1 MFRRTALLTICVGF
15 VAAVAAGGVSAKD
28 GFKMTVT
35 LDPIPPLTQTALL
48 LNCEF
53 TLDEGG
59 TNVFID
65 CHNAEPNPNP
75 PKDTKYRK
83 SRTPRFN
90 PFPTLVRDLREQ
102 GLQAVSSVTLD
113 GPAEPPKFS
122 A

>member
-53 TLDEGG
+53 TRRGWHERVHRLSQRRTEPESAEGHEVDQDDRG
-59 TNVFID
+59 
-65 CHNAEPNPNP
+65 A
-75 PKDTKYRK
+75 
-83 SRTPRFN
+83 
-90 PFPTLVRDLREQ
+90 EQ
-102 GLQAVSSVTLD
+102 GQSDGVS
-113 GPAEPPKFS
+113 
-122 A
+122 